1 MTPPPLPPR
10 PLAIF
15 LDLDG
20 TLLEQRDDPAEARAD
35 AALVDLLDRL
45 AAAAEGALALVSG
58 RTVASIDRLFA
69 PRRFA
74 AAGQHGA
81 ERRDAAGVLHRH
93 GAPDERLAALRRR
106 AEAFMARQPSLL
118 LEEKGASLALH
129 YRRAPHLEPEVRALC
144 DALVEEGG
152 GAFVLQAGK
161 HVCEI
166 KPAGRDKGVA
176 IAEFMAE
183 RTFRGRLPLFVGDD
197 LSDEFGFAAVNRL
210 GGIAV
215 KVGAGESIAP
225 WRLPDIRAARGWL
238 AEYAVQPVI

>member
-20 TLLEQRDDPAEARAD
+20 TLLELRDDPAETRAD
-35 AALVDLLDRL
+35 AALADLLDRL

-58 RTVASIDRLFA
+58 RTVASIDRLFS

-118 LEEKGASLALH
+118 LEDKGASLALH
-129 YRRAPHLEPEVRALC
+129 YRRAPYLEPEVRALC

-166 KPAGRDKGVA
+166 KPAGRDKGAA

-225 WRLPDIRAARGWL
+225 WRLPDIQAARCWL